1 MMILTYTYICTN
13 NNDDV
18 GGDEYDVTCHGWI
31 IFQEKR
37 IFQKMITMILI
48 EMTNHHDMYMLFYIV
63 YMILYQMIK

>member
-31 IFQEKR
+31 IFSRKKN
-37 IFQKMITMILI
+37 ISK
-48 EMTNHHDMYMLFYIV
+48 NDYHDIDRND
-63 YMILYQMIK
+63 KSP